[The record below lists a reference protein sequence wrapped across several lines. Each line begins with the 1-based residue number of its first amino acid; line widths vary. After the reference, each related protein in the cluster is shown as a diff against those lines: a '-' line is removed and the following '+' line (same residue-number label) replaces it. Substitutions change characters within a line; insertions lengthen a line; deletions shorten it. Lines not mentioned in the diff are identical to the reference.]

1 MRTILMFTA
10 FLVIMMAIV
19 TGWHYY
25 LGARLISWLDP
36 APPWRLRLR
45 VALIALGYSVIL
57 SRLLERI
64 LPTVYCLA
72 WWLAAI
78 WFGFA
83 FLLFMSLVA
92 GHAAEAVLRS
102 AGRWPGDGAR
112 RLSVGVPVVVAVV
125 ATVVALVQGLRTPRL
140 VDIEVPIPGL
150 PAEADGLKL
159 VQISDLHIGAIVGL
173 ARTRALVDRVNAL
186 QPDVILVTG
195 DLIDEHADGLGR
207 FEDDLKRLSALR
219 GVFAITGNHEYI
231 HGVEPARSL
240 MKRVGMHVLCN
251 EAAELVPGLLVVGL
265 EDPTGRSFGAET
277 GGPTTHE
284 VDDLIRDLPRERPC
298 ILLYHQPVDVE
309 RFAALGVDLMLS
321 GHTHVGQI
329 WPFGLIQK
337 LVYPRNH
344 GRYDIGGMTLYVSSG
359 AGTWGPPMR
368 LFTRS
373 ELVAVTLR
381 AQRVSEREH
390 E

>member
-1 MRTILMFTA
+1 MTHRQRLETA
-10 FLVIMMAIV
+10 WRFEEPDRVPIELQVD
-19 TGWHYY
+19 
-25 LGARLISWLDP
+25 ARVRELP
-36 APPWRLRLR
+36 A
-45 VALIALGYSVIL
+45 A
-57 SRLLERI
+57 ER
-64 LPTVYCLA
+64 
-72 WWLAAI
+72 
-78 WFGFA
+78 
-83 FLLFMSLVA
+83 LVA
-92 GHAAEAVLRS
+92 
-102 AGRWPGDGAR
+102 
-112 RLSVGVPVVVAVV
+112 
-125 ATVVALVQGLRTPRL
+125 
-140 VDIEVPIPGL
+140 
-150 PAEADGLKL
+150 
-159 VQISDLHIGAIVGL
+159 
-173 ARTRALVDRVNAL
+173 
-186 QPDVILVTG
+186 
-195 DLIDEHADGLGR
+195 LIDEHADGLGR